1 MKLSPFVREGRM
13 QPITKRQALLLT
25 AILWVAASATPAMAL
40 TTFDLRVQVGWVVG
54 SATCTAGSPGG
65 VCVGYQGVGGFADTA
80 LRLNWDDTT
89 QAADSALEVFAL
101 PDAAAPFVG
110 DASTTITYGGTVRTA
125 LIRHTNNVI
134 PVSNGSLNTVKL
146 MTLITLSHAG
156 DVVYSVVF
164 DPEIGFSETPNRTP
178 CTLTSNALGSV
189 CDDEFTIPRLV
200 ATGTF
205 THQGQPSRITLQ
217 GLFLN
222 DGTSGC
228 EDMLG
233 GILSCLTREGSIN
246 DRYMPLTLEA
256 LSTRALEAVP
266 ALSTLVPAPS
276 TLVLLGLG
284 ILGLCCKRFHTGL

>member
-1 MKLSPFVREGRM
+1 MK
-13 QPITKRQALLLT
+13 PIAKRQALVLP
-25 AILWVAASATPAMAL
+25 AILWITASATPAMAL

-54 SATCTAGSPGG
+54 SATCTAGSPGD
-65 VCVGYQGVGGFADTA
+65 VCVGYEGVGGFADTA

-89 QAADSALEVFAL
+89 RAADSALEVSAL

-110 DASTTITYGGTVRTA
+110 DASTTITFGDTVRTA

-134 PVSNGSLNTVKL
+134 PMSNGSLDTVKL
-146 MTLITLSHAG
+146 MTRITLSHEG
-156 DVVYSVVF
+156 DVVYSAAF

-178 CTLTSNALGSV
+178 CTLTSNSLGSV
-189 CDDEFTIPRLV
+189 CDDEFTIPRLD
-200 ATGTF
+200 ATDTF
-205 THQGQPSRITLQ
+205 TYEGQPFRITLQ
-217 GLFLN
+217 GLFLD

-233 GILSCLTREGSIN
+233 GILSCLTREGSVN

-256 LSTRALEAVP
+256 LSDRALEAVP
-266 ALSTLVPAPS
+266 STLVPAPS

-284 ILGLCCKRFHTGL
+284 VLGLPGIWRRRPHAHP